1 MRKYVG
7 FAKDVGQISNTA
19 GSNLIK
25 YLLHRKVFTAEVD
38 TSQEQML
45 SSHRGSSA
53 AFLPWL
59 VWLNS
64 AGLYNITD
72 HLMFC
77 IFLVHPQVAKPNRS
91 EKKQET
97 AYTYLGSTTVWV
109 ISALTHYLLSWHET
123 L

>member
-19 GSNLIK
+19 WSNLIK
-25 YLLHRKVFTAEVD
+25 YLLHRKVFTAEMD

-45 SSHRGSSA
+45 FSHQGALS

-59 VWLNS
+59 VWLNR

-77 IFLVHPQVAKPNRS
+77 IVLVCPKVAKPHKSGKKNR
-91 EKKQET
+91 KLHTHVLVQPQF
-97 AYTYLGSTTVWV
+97 GSYP
-109 ISALTHYLLSWHET
+109 L
-123 L
+123 

>member
-38 TSQEQML
+38 TSQEQVL
-45 SSHRGSSA
+45 FPHQGSISSFR
-53 AFLPWL
+53 PWL

-72 HLMFC
+72 HLVFC
-77 IFLVHPQVAKPNRS
+77 IFLVRPEVAKPHKSGKKNR
-91 EKKQET
+91 KLHIHILVPPQF
-97 AYTYLGSTTVWV
+97 GSYP
-109 ISALTHYLLSWHET
+109 L
-123 L
+123 